1 MLTWWRVIGR
11 SSLSV
16 NAAASASEERICI
29 YADASTEEKTVIPVV
44 ELGVGAGGRGAIAR
58 RIAEACEQVSFLAI
72 TGHGVPDAV
81 LRASRLA
88 MADYFA
94 LPLETK
100 LRDAISGPD
109 SPYDYS
115 PLEGESLAA
124 TRARQGATRDY
135 KESFSIGP
143 TDRACLA
150 ANR

>member
-1 MLTWWRVIGR
+1 
-11 SSLSV
+11 
-16 NAAASASEERICI
+16 
-29 YADASTEEKTVIPVV
+29 
-44 ELGVGAGGRGAIAR
+44 
-58 RIAEACEQVSFLAI
+58 
-72 TGHGVPDAV
+72 
-81 LRASRLA
+81 

-100 LRDAISGPD
+100 MRDAISGPD
-109 SPYDYS
+109 SPYGYS